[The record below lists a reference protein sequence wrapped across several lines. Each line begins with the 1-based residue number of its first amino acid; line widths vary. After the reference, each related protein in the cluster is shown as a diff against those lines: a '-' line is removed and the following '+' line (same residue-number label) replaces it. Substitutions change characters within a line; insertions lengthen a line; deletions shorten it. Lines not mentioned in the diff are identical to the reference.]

1 MSASRAGQKAS
12 ALQAWAR
19 ILLKPELGRVA
30 EACQLLE
37 QVALETIQMG
47 GTYSQAQ
54 SKGCK
59 NSCCCLL
66 LDAKPAGSLMIQS
79 LTCFPFITK
88 LSNDGWGLQAACLML
103 SGVGVWGCPLLVFEH
118 FRLSC
123 CLLGWVWCGTV
134 VGQLWLT
141 LPCVLL
147 GM

>member
-1 MSASRAGQKAS
+1 MRASRAGQKAS

-66 LDAKPAGSLMIQS
+66 LDAKP
-79 LTCFPFITK
+79 
-88 LSNDGWGLQAACLML
+88 LSRKPNDTDSDLFSFHYKAFQ
-103 SGVGVWGCPLLVFEH
+103 
-118 FRLSC
+118 
-123 CLLGWVWCGTV
+123 
-134 VGQLWLT
+134 
-141 LPCVLL
+141 
-147 GM
+147 